1 MLPPEATMSEI
12 AVSTSLQE
20 SPLSSSGQAQL
31 SSMVWI
37 VLFCVLMVLSIFTNT
52 LYVIAVFTS
61 NRTSTILH
69 TLLCT
74 FFLIN
79 LLDYCLLLFE
89 FSLGP
94 VASYPFSDASCAF
107 YQFVLLASP
116 QLCAGTLLLLI
127 HHAYSAATDS
137 VRRQSLA
144 SLSLQ
149 ILVVVMFTT
158 LVCLPSAMYSKVE
171 VRTNTTHCTVDLSNV
186 SDSNPSEMFTEGVL
200 TEVYILITKSMIP
213 YWIPLAFAVFP
224 VWKLLKADK
233 TVPEKHIILTI
244 AIAVAISFYVFH
256 LPHAAVSLISQMF
269 AITHQSLTT
278 HSMWI
283 LNILKSFFLLISFFF
298 HIFRPM
304 VCLILDYEL
313 ELRPSKLRHKY
324 GKVPVYRV

>member
-37 VLFCVLMVLSIFTNT
+37 VLFCVLMVLSMLTNT

-116 QLCAGTLLLLI
+116 QLCAGTLLLFI
-127 HHAYSAATDS
+127 HHAYSVATDS
-137 VRRQSLA
+137 VRLQSLT
-144 SLSLQ
+144 SLLLQ
-149 ILVVVMFTT
+149 ILVVVLFTI
-158 LVCLPSAMYSKVE
+158 LVCLPSAIYSKVE

-186 SDSNPSEMFTEGVL
+186 FNRSEMFAEDVL
-200 TEVYILITKSMIP
+200 TEVYILVTKSMIP
-213 YWIPLAFAVFP
+213 YWIPLAFTVFP

-233 TVPEKHIILTI
+233 TAPEKHMILTI

>member
-149 ILVVVMFTT
+149 ILVVVIFTT

-233 TVPEKHIILTI
+233 TAPEKHIILTI